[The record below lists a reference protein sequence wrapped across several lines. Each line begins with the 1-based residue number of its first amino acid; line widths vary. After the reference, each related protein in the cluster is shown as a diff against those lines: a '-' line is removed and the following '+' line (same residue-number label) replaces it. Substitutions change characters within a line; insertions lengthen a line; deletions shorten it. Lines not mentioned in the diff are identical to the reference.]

1 MTTPLAPPLPMTT
14 QLAITPT
21 PEQPLTPAQKKF
33 NQLLK
38 KIEQARAELQ
48 AWDENTPIFAQGHA
62 QQVRPLQQEVDGC
75 RHTLVLRLDAML
87 ASPKGW
93 TKKERATM
101 REVLCHLAADLIDSE
116 FIDATQAAEL
126 KALYDTHAEVDFATE
141 QAQSIE
147 EMKAALQ
154 DMTGLD
160 LGDDTFESPEELLQ
174 HMRARLQEEARAD
187 PNFALPDEDDSPASE
202 RPRPTAAQRRREQEA
217 QEASQSVREVYR
229 KLASALHPDRA
240 SDDAD
245 RERRTALMQR
255 ANQAYERED
264 LLTLFSIQLEIEQV
278 DVAQLTRATS
288 ERARQFNLLLSEQ
301 LQQLQDELAMRAE
314 ALRMAYRLPQ
324 RARLKPNK
332 LTVMLTQEMR
342 HWHAVAQSARLDLR
356 WLDTPAMAKHW
367 LRQQARELRA
377 MEDDMLFDFPY

>member
-1 MTTPLAPPLPMTT
+1 MTT

-48 AWDENTPIFAQGHA
+48 AWDDNTPIFAQGHA
-62 QQVRPLQQEVDGC
+62 QQVRPLQQEVDTC
-75 RHTLVLRLDAML
+75 RHTLVLRLDEL
-87 ASPKGW
+87 LTSPKGW

-101 REVLCHLAADLIDSE
+101 REVLCHLAADLINSE
-116 FIDATQAAEL
+116 FIDATQADEL

-141 QAQSIE
+141 QAQSMD
-147 EMKAALQ
+147 EMKATLES
-154 DMTGLD
+154 MTGLD
-160 LGDDTFESPEELLQ
+160 LGDDTFESPDELLQ
-174 HMRARLQEEARAD
+174 HLRARMKDEAAFEGD
-187 PNFALPDEDDSPASE
+187 FDLPDDDDSPAPA
-202 RPRPTAAQRRREQEA
+202 RPRPTAAQKRREQEA
-217 QEASQSVREVYR
+217 QEATQSVREVYR

-278 DVAQLTRATS
+278 NVAQLARATS

-314 ALRMAYRLPQ
+314 QLRMTYRLPQ
-324 RARLKPNK
+324 QARLKPGR

-342 HWHAVAQSARLDLR
+342 HWHAMVRSARLDLR
-356 WLDTPAMAKHW
+356 WLDSPAMAKHW
-367 LRQQARELRA
+367 LRQQALELRA
-377 MEDDMLFDFPY
+377 LEDDLRFDLPY

>member
-1 MTTPLAPPLPMTT
+1 MTT

-62 QQVRPLQQEVDGC
+62 QQVRPLQQEVDTC
-75 RHTLVLRLDAML
+75 RHTLVLRLDDLL

-116 FIDATQAAEL
+116 FIDARQADEL

-141 QAQSIE
+141 QAQSMD
-147 EMKAALQ
+147 EMKAALES
-154 DMTGLD
+154 MTGLD
-160 LGDDTFESPEELLQ
+160 LGDDTFESPDELLQ
-174 HMRARLQEEARAD
+174 HLRARMKDEAAFEGD
-187 PNFALPDEDDSPASE
+187 LDLPGEDDSPAPE
-202 RPRPTAAQRRREQEA
+202 RPRPTAAQKRREQEA
-217 QEASQSVREVYR
+217 QEATQSVREVYR

-278 DVAQLTRATS
+278 DVAQLARATS

-314 ALRMAYRLPQ
+314 RLRMTYRLPQ
-324 RARLKPNK
+324 QARLKPGR

-342 HWHAVAQSARLDLR
+342 HWHAMVQSARRDLR
-356 WLDTPAMAKHW
+356 WLDSPAMAKHW
-367 LRQQARELRA
+367 LRQQALELRA
-377 MEDDMLFDFPY
+377 LEDDLRFDLPY